1 MKYFLA
7 LLLVSANLYAKPL
20 SVMQYNAENFFD
32 TTHDEGKEDWTY
44 LPLVV
49 KNSTPGFSEN
59 CHKLSTDFYVR
70 ECLSLDWNEAR
81 FTKKLLNVAQV
92 IKSFDATN
100 KGPDIIVLQ
109 EIENTNVLNKIVTKG
124 LDKLGY
130 QATALI
136 EGDDER
142 GIDVGVISKYPI
154 VAATRHPLIV
164 NGRRMNT
171 RGILEVTINV
181 AGKKVVVFA
190 NHWPSQSNPTAER
203 IASAQI
209 LASRAKAIQA
219 DLIIAL
225 GDFNT
230 LSNERPSPFDALR
243 ADFIDA
249 DPEARKVLPNLNA
262 GTHFYKGEWSS
273 LDHIFIFKKS
283 SIKPDFKTFQ
293 IMNRPFM
300 LKRDQRSGQM
310 IPNRFNFETA
320 EGFSDH
326 LPLALN
332 FNI

>member
-1 MKYFLA
+1 MKYFVALA
-7 LLLVSANLYAKPL
+7 LLSLNLHAKQL

-32 TTHDEGKEDWTY
+32 TIHDEGKQDWTY
-44 LPLVV
+44 LPLHV
-49 KNSTPGFSEN
+49 KNALPEHSKN
-59 CHKLSTDFYVR
+59 CKELSTDFYVR
-70 ECLSLDWNEAR
+70 ECLNLDWNEAR
-81 FTKKLLNVAQV
+81 FSKKLQNVAKV

-100 KGPDIIVLQ
+100 KGPDIVVLQ
-109 EIENTNVLNKIVTKG
+109 EIENANVINKIVTKG

-130 QATALI
+130 RATALI

-154 VAATRHPLIV
+154 AKALRHPLIM
-164 NGRRMNT
+164 NGKKINT
-171 RGILEVTINV
+171 RGILEVHIDVN
-181 AGKKVVVFA
+181 GKDVVVFA
-190 NHWPSQSNPTAER
+190 NHWPSQSNPTQER

-209 LASRAKAIQA
+209 LAARAKAANA
-219 DLIIAL
+219 DLVIAL

-230 LSNERPSPFDALR
+230 LSTERPSPFDSLK
-243 ADFIDA
+243 DFIDA
-249 DPEARKVLPNLNA
+249 DPEARRYLPNLNP

-273 LDHIFIFKKS
+273 LDHIFILKSS
-283 SIKPDFKTFQ
+283 SIKADFKTFQ

-326 LPLALN
+326 LPLSIN